1 MKLWG
6 GRFAKETNE
15 MVDEFNACIG
25 FGSRLYEQDILGS
38 IAHAT
43 MLGEQNII
51 PQEDA
56 AKIVEGLKGIL
67 ADAKAGK
74 IQWSTEAEDIHKQ
87 SGRSVTSSPAY
98 HLTAFQFSANVETD
112 LKKTPLTAYDA
123 ICLQQQSRSVNVH
136 LHYRITAHS

>member
-56 AKIVEGLKGIL
+56 AKKAPKKGIPDYTCKEGESL
-67 ADAKAGK
+67 
-74 IQWSTEAEDIHKQ
+74 
-87 SGRSVTSSPAY
+87 
-98 HLTAFQFSANVETD
+98 
-112 LKKTPLTAYDA
+112 
-123 ICLQQQSRSVNVH
+123 
-136 LHYRITAHS
+136 

>member
-74 IQWSTEAEDIHKQ
+74 IQWSTEAEDIHM
-87 SGRSVTSSPAY
+87 
-98 HLTAFQFSANVETD
+98 NVEGLAPDWTIPKEV
-112 LKKTPLTAYDA
+112 LKKADYKQ
-123 ICLQQQSRSVNVH
+123 ICLNCPNHRED
-136 LHYRITAHS
+136 

>member
-56 AKIVEGLKGIL
+56 AKIVEGLKGFL
-67 ADAKAGK
+67 PTRRRVKFNGPP
-74 IQWSTEAEDIHKQ
+74 
-87 SGRSVTSSPAY
+87 RR
-98 HLTAFQFSANVETD
+98 
-112 LKKTPLTAYDA
+112 KTF
-123 ICLQQQSRSVNVH
+123 I
-136 LHYRITAHS
+136 

>member
-74 IQWSTEAEDIHKQ
+74 IQWSTEAEDIHM
-87 SGRSVTSSPAY
+87 
-98 HLTAFQFSANVETD
+98 NVFRLGGPLNFTRLRVGKNPLEPLDD
-112 LKKTPLTAYDA
+112 LRCVLLRDDVLLAEHGGMGNGA
-123 ICLQQQSRSVNVH
+123 QNILF
-136 LHYRITAHS
+136 I

>member
-6 GRFAKETNE
+6 GRFAKETNV

-51 PQEDA
+51 PPEDA
-56 AKIVEGLKGIL
+56 QKIVEGLKGIL

-74 IQWSTEAEDIHKQ
+74 IQ
-87 SGRSVTSSPAY
+87 
-98 HLTAFQFSANVETD
+98 
-112 LKKTPLTAYDA
+112 
-123 ICLQQQSRSVNVH
+123 
-136 LHYRITAHS
+136 